1 MKSCILS
8 ASLQC
13 ADVLHLEKDL
23 AELKAAGVE
32 YLHID
37 AADGHFV
44 PNLGV
49 GMDFTKKVAAATDMP
64 LDVHLMVS
72 NPDFW
77 VPKVIEELS
86 PAIVCWHHE
95 ATNHSVRLAQAV
107 RASGAKAG
115 VCINPGTPVH
125 MLECVIPEVDMVM
138 LMTVNPGFAG
148 QKIVESTL
156 RKIEIVADMAEGLEA
171 DIDIAVDGN
180 VSFTS
185 GPQMRELGAN
195 MFICGTSSL
204 WLPGHSIVENASA
217 FREALAA
224 AE

>member
-1 MKSCILS
+1 MRPNILS

-13 ADVLHLEKDL
+13 ADVLHLEQDL
-23 AELKAAGVE
+23 QNLKAAGVE

-49 GMDFTKKVAAATDMP
+49 GMDFAKKVAKASDIP

-77 VPKVIEELS
+77 VPKVIDELN
-86 PAIVCWHHE
+86 PAIVCWHAE
-95 ATNHSVRLAQAV
+95 ATNHSVRLAQTA
-107 RASGAKAG
+107 RAAGAKAG
-115 VCINPGTPVH
+115 VCLNPGTPVH
-125 MLECVIPEVDMVM
+125 MLENILPEVDMVL

-148 QKIVESTL
+148 QMLVESTL
-156 RKIEIVADMAEGLEA
+156 RKIETLADMADGLEVE
-171 DIDIAVDGN
+171 IDIAVDGN
-180 VSFTS
+180 VSFES
-185 GPQMRELGAN
+185 GPRMASLGAN
-195 MFICGTSSL
+195 FFICGTSSL
-204 WLPGHSIVENASA
+204 WLPGHTIGENAIA